1 MKLVLTSLKSPSEQ
15 EMLYGNECVEMN
27 PCNAGALQK
36 AGLVAQGLLL
46 SIVSVSECPSSLK
59 ASEAWLGG
67 IGALG
72 SLIWWGATSPQQ
84 GVGSGWVLRSLPN
97 QPFCD
102 SIRQVN
108 LVWGFSEMFL
118 TGKP

>member
-1 MKLVLTSLKSPSEQ
+1 MKLVLTSLKSHSEQ

-59 ASEAWLGG
+59 ASEAWWDPGQPELVGG
-67 IGALG
+67 SQPTEGDGAEVP
-72 SLIWWGATSPQQ
+72 S
-84 GVGSGWVLRSLPN
+84 
-97 QPFCD
+97 
-102 SIRQVN
+102 N
-108 LVWGFSEMFL
+108 L
-118 TGKP
+118 

>member
-1 MKLVLTSLKSPSEQ
+1 VKLVLTSLKSHSEQ

-46 SIVSVSECPSSLK
+46 SIVSVSECPSSPK

-67 IGALG
+67 ILG
-72 SLIWWGATSPQQ
+72 SLSWWGAASPRQ
-84 GVGSGWVLRSLPN
+84 GMELRFLPTYEKK
-97 QPFCD
+97 Q
-102 SIRQVN
+102 
-108 LVWGFSEMFL
+108 
-118 TGKP
+118 